1 MDTGNGNFV
10 ELIKKENSGST
21 AAEKAKEA
29 VNYYDES
36 GEIEYAGKDY
46 IRLCRALVVAMEEI
60 ERDQLKSGNWD
71 TQNGMLE
78 ALAILRKHLEAD
90 K

>member
-36 GEIEYAGKDY
+36 GEIECAGKDY
-46 IRLCRALVVAMEEI
+46 IRLCRALVVSMEEI

-78 ALAILRKHLEAD
+78 ALAILRKHLEEE